1 MKKPLLLSFLAF
13 ILYSSSTYA
22 QATSQATKA
31 KELPV
36 NTTIIQ
42 KKDLKTIYI
51 SSDVNLH
58 FRTPEPVQFV
68 DLSTNRLIGDL
79 PTENVVR
86 VKIQKDED
94 RTEKIVRVNTQTQ
107 NQRGKQVN
115 KNAPPVKDTLERTIE
130 IPLTYTDQQE
140 LGIVTI
146 VGQSFMAQYKIVYRV
161 PEYSSIVVTNIEILP
176 SEMQPLEYPKYE
188 ISNTELKSLAMRVI
202 KKKPNSSIRS
212 NKNLRLVSSLNS
224 IYTMGDYV
232 FLDISFENQSN
243 LAYDI
248 DELKFSIDDKKVYK
262 STNNQSI
269 DIEPI
274 YQLYQNKR
282 FNKSYRNVYVF
293 KKFTYPDNKVLN
305 IRLVEDQISG
315 RTINLEVKYKDVLQ
329 ADTF

>member
-1 MKKPLLLSFLAF
+1 MGKSILLTFVAF
-13 ILYSSSTYA
+13 ILLTKSSYA
-22 QATSQATKA
+22 QTIKAQKATDY
-31 KELPV
+31 PV
-36 NTTIIQ
+36 NTNQIL
-42 KKDLKTIYI
+42 KKDLKVIYI

-68 DLSTNRLIGDL
+68 DLSTTRLIGDL

-86 VKIQKDED
+86 IKIQK
-94 RTEKIVRVNTQTQ
+94 TEGKTETVIRVSNPKSNAKNT
-107 NQRGKQVN
+107 NVN
-115 KNAPPVKDTLERTIE
+115 DTLKRTIE
-130 IPLTYTDQQE
+130 TPLTYTDQEE

-188 ISNTELKSLAMRVI
+188 LSNTELKRFAMTVM
-202 KKKPNSSIRS
+202 KEKPNSTIRT
-212 NKNLRLVSSLNS
+212 NKHLMLVSSLNS
-224 IYTMGDYV
+224 IYTMGDYI
-232 FLDISFENQSN
+232 FLDISFKNQSN

-248 DELKFSIDDKKVYK
+248 DVLKFSIDDKKVFK

-274 YQLYQNKR
+274 YTLYDHKR

-293 KKFTYPDNKVLN
+293 KKFTYPNNKVLN
-305 IRLVEDQISG
+305 IRLIEDEVSG
-315 RTINLEVKYKDVLQ
+315 RTINLEVKYQDILQ